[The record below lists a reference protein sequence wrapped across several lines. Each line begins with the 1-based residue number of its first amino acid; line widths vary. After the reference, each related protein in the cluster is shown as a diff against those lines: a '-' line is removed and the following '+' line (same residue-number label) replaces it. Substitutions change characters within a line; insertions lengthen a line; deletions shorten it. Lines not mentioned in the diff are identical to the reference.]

1 MTTLRSSSSKLIVD
15 KYRDR
20 GFFVSQ
26 KEFLLTRPEICSL
39 KSQKAVNFGFLKLIS
54 LQHKAVH
61 PVTTLSSKTQADL
74 EAGDTQ
80 IDEESDLEAYE
91 SKSVQVKF
99 QLQKECMFGEQFLI
113 VGDDPKLGLWDPSSA
128 IPLDWSE
135 THVWTAEVDVPI
147 GKSIQFKFILKGN
160 AGKILWQP
168 GPDRFFKTWETK
180 NTIIVCEDWENPEF
194 QKVIEGEQLANQ
206 NEQPTVNSDM
216 LIVAENLTF
225 PKDELVSYVNE
236 VSANADSNASTAEN
250 SITEPHKEQ
259 IIADNIAPSQ
269 EKTKAIVADNISY
282 SKEDPKVN
290 AKDILESNGRAP
302 TLIEDNLNNYG
313 GPVLVP
319 GLTPLSIEPT
329 EEANQDEGEKRIAVD
344 VSIGTSEAKDH
355 SVQEAS
361 QDETKKRNAIDAS
374 TGTSEAK
381 DHSLQEASQDETEK
395 SNAVDA
401 LIGTYEAQDHNVSEL
416 DEKQEQHGDPPQLGS
431 TKIYNGE
438 EEQLDSNFKQNH
450 HPSKIVEQHDS
461 KPIDKDVLQND
472 IQWGRKTLQKLL
484 INLGLL

>member
-1 MTTLRSSSSKLIVD
+1 MTTLRSPSKFIVD
-15 KYRDR
+15 KYRGK

-99 QLQKECMFGEQFLI
+99 QIQKECMFGEQFLI

-135 THVWTAEVDVPI
+135 GHVWTAELDVPI

-206 NEQPTVNSDM
+206 NEQPTVNSDI

-236 VSANADSNASTAEN
+236 GSANADSNTSTAEN
-250 SITEPHKEQ
+250 SIAEPHKEQ

-269 EKTKAIVADNISY
+269 EKTKAMVADNISY

-290 AKDILESNGRAP
+290 AKDILDSNGRAP

-313 GPVLVP
+313 GLVLVP

-329 EEANQDEGEKRIAVD
+329 EEAYQDESEKRIAVD
-344 VSIGTSEAKDH
+344 VSVGASEVKDH

-361 QDETKKRNAIDAS
+361 QDETEKRNAIDAS
-374 TGTSEAK
+374 IGTSEAK
-381 DHSLQEASQDETEK
+381 DHSLQEASQDETVK

-401 LIGTYEAQDHNVSEL
+401 LIGTYEAQGHNVSEL
-416 DEKQEQHGDPPQLGS
+416 DEKQEQHGDPPQLAP
-431 TKIYNGE
+431 TKIFNGE
-438 EEQLDSNFKQNH
+438 EEQLDSNFKQNF
-450 HPSKIVEQHDS
+450 HPSKIEEQHDS
-461 KPIDKDVLQND
+461 KPIDNEVLQND

>member
-1 MTTLRSSSSKLIVD
+1 M
-15 KYRDR
+15 
-20 GFFVSQ
+20 
-26 KEFLLTRPEICSL
+26 
-39 KSQKAVNFGFLKLIS
+39 
-54 LQHKAVH
+54 
-61 PVTTLSSKTQADL
+61 
-74 EAGDTQ
+74 
-80 IDEESDLEAYE
+80 
-91 SKSVQVKF
+91 
-99 QLQKECMFGEQFLI
+99 
-113 VGDDPKLGLWDPSSA
+113 
-128 IPLDWSE
+128 
-135 THVWTAEVDVPI
+135 PI
-147 GKSIQFKFILKGN
+147 GKSIQFKFILKGK

-236 VSANADSNASTAEN
+236 GSANAESNTSTAEN
-250 SITEPHKEQ
+250 SIAEPHKAQ

-282 SKEDPKVN
+282 PKEDPKVN
-290 AKDILESNGRAP
+290 AKDVLESNGRAP

-319 GLTPLSIEPT
+319 GLIPLSIEPT
-329 EEANQDEGEKRIAVD
+329 EEANQDEGEKRIVVD

-361 QDETKKRNAIDAS
+361 QDETEKRNATDAS
-374 TGTSEAK
+374 IGTSEVK

-401 LIGTYEAQDHNVSEL
+401 LIGTYEAQGHNVSEV
-416 DEKQEQHGDPPQLGS
+416 
-431 TKIYNGE
+431 TA
-438 EEQLDSNFKQNH
+438 
-450 HPSKIVEQHDS
+450 
-461 KPIDKDVLQND
+461 
-472 IQWGRKTLQKLL
+472 
-484 INLGLL
+484 